1 LLSWVD
7 DVAYRRRVSTQ
18 LTRIE
23 GRHRLAGALR
33 FGRKGKLYEHYH
45 EGQEDELNTLGL
57 VLNMIVLWTTRY
69 MDAALNHLRHTGFDV
84 RDEDVERLSPLVS
97 EHINFVGK
105 YHFSLPEEVQRG
117 ELRPFH
123 DPDDPANII

>member
-1 LLSWVD
+1 M
-7 DVAYRRRVSTQ
+7 ST
-18 LTRIE
+18 TVK
-23 GRHRLAGALR
+23 A
-33 FGRKGKLYEHYH
+33 RKMN
-45 EGQEDELNTLGL
+45 LNTLGL

-69 MDAALNHLRHTGFDV
+69 MDAALNHLRDTGFDV